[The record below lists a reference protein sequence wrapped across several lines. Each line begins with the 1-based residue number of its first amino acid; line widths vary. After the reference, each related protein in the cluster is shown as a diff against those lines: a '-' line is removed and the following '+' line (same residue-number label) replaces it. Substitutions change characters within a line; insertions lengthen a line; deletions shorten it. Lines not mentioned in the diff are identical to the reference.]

1 MSIETT
7 NTGSTVDVTYGSM
20 CGRMGYHFDF
30 GEHVEYISLLDQRK
44 AFLRVLELWT
54 LASMCIFGTAR

>member
-1 MSIETT
+1 MSIEAT

-30 GEHVEYISLLDQRK
+30 GDHVEYISFLDQRK
-44 AFLRVLELWT
+44 AEAGLSYHITFLKRR
-54 LASMCIFGTAR
+54 F

>member
-30 GEHVEYISLLDQRK
+30 GDHVEYIS
-44 AFLRVLELWT
+44 FWT
-54 LASMCIFGTAR
+54 SARLSCESLN